1 MVYKK
6 TCVQSYRIFTIFSWF
21 AILSLAYKEGHMIGM
36 AKQSGSNVEVFSET
50 GNYLFRV
57 SGELMGFTGATVAVK
72 NGSSI
77 YVYDQKGN
85 YLFCR

>member
-1 MVYKK
+1 
-6 TCVQSYRIFTIFSWF
+6 
-21 AILSLAYKEGHMIGM
+21 MIGM

-57 SGELMGFTGATVAVK
+57 SGELMGFTSATVSVR